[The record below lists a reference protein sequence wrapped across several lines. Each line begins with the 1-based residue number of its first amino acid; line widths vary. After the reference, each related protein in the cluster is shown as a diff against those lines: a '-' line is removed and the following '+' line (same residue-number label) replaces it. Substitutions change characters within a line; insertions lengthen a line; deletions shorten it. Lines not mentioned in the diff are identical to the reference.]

1 MEEDRWKERHQGVWE
16 LRSAVMETRLWAEE
30 VRARSW
36 QVRAESRRQRLA
48 RWMAGANPL
57 TMAVT
62 AWIITQ
68 RQLW

>member
-1 MEEDRWKERHQGVWE
+1 M
-16 LRSAVMETRLWAEE
+16 TRFARLLAEE

-36 QVRAESRRQRLA
+36 QLAAESRRQRLV
-48 RWMAGANPL
+48 RCMAGANPL
-57 TMAVT
+57 TVAVT